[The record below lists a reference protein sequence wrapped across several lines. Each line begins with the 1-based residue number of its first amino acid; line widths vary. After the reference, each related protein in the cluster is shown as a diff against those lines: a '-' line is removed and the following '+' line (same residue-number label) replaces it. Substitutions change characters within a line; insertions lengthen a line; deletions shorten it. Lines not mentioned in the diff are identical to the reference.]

1 MFLLLVLAG
10 LLTSTLLAYGAG
22 PLHTAEDVRVWQ
34 QRSTQGPYRVAGDH
48 QPQSPGDWER
58 ITQQAEAFR
67 ANPEGDRYLGRT
79 TCPHT
84 EADGPF
90 NGSWHRGSKLRDA
103 AFVALVQDDAALRK
117 AVLTELHTH
126 ATAPG
131 LQWSNST
138 LFGCPEFI
146 GGTTMP
152 WNSVF
157 VKYVIGYS
165 FVREQAPDAQRA
177 TLDAWFLAYGQRMEW
192 SVHETV
198 KKRFPQRKQEDYTL
212 SSSYSTCQSPKALYV
227 QSSPYQTCA
236 FHNAWTNQTAL
247 SALAVGLTGV
257 LLQDGALQ
265 AEATRF
271 FQEWVRY
278 MVWPD
283 GTEGE
288 TDRWVN
294 GAPQHGMSYAGLG
307 IIQMTLLAEVF
318 SRAGDARLYDYTA
331 TDGLH
336 SSQVTHEG
344 TTKSLKATITEYIS
358 RVRETRSIYADSKA
372 DATRLDSN
380 MADCC
385 QWHTVNDVIMAAL
398 VSRAHPT
405 VTPAVLRA
413 GGPPYASTVQSNCGS
428 GGPTSLAWATGD
440 AWCVLPGVM
449 FMYANRTEPPLPPA
463 TAMVVQ
469 SITCVDNVPL
479 ITFRP
484 GPATGS
490 WSSAGPCCD
499 TGPAPCCDTGAPPS
513 AP

>member
-1 MFLLLVLAG
+1 MLVPLLLAG
-10 LLTSTLLAYGAG
+10 LLWWLLAPPVAHSGG

-34 QRSTQGPYRVAGDH
+34 QRSTQGPYRVAGDQ

-67 ANPEGDRYLGRT
+67 ANPAVDRYLGRS
-79 TCPHT
+79 TCPQT

-103 AFVALVQDDAALRK
+103 AFVALVQEDAALRE

-126 ATAPG
+126 ADAPG
-131 LQWSNST
+131 LQWSNDT

-157 VKYVIGYS
+157 LKYLIGYS
-165 FVREQAPDAQRA
+165 FVREQAPDTQRA
-177 TLDAWFLAYGQRMEW
+177 TLDAWVLAYGQRMEW

-198 KKRFPQRKQEDYTL
+198 KKRFPQRKQGDYTL

-227 QSSPYQTCA
+227 QSSPYQICA
-236 FHNAWTNQTAL
+236 FHNAWANQTAL
-247 SALAVGLTGV
+247 AALAVGLTGV
-257 LLQDGALQ
+257 LLQDGALHT
-265 AEATRF
+265 EATRF

-283 GTEGE
+283 GTLGE
-288 TDRWVN
+288 TSRWV
-294 GAPQHGMSYAGLG
+294 GGGPQHGMSYPGLA
-307 IIQMTLLAEVF
+307 IIQMTLLAEIF
-318 SRAGDARLYDYTA
+318 SRAGDDRLYDYTA

-336 SSQVTHEG
+336 SSTVTHEG
-344 TTKSLKATITEYIS
+344 TTKSLQATITEYIS
-358 RVRETRSIYADSKA
+358 RVTGTRSIYADSKA

-380 MADCC
+380 MESCC
-385 QWHTVNDVIMAAL
+385 GWQTVNDVMMAAL

-405 VTPAVLRA
+405 VTPYVLRA
-413 GGPPYASTVQSNCGS
+413 GGPPYPSAVTSNCGS

-440 AWCVLPGVM
+440 AWCVLPGVL
-449 FMYANRTEPPLPPA
+449 FMYGNRTEPPRPEAAP
-463 TAMVVQ
+463 MVVQ
-469 SITCVDNVPL
+469 QITCVDNVPVV
-479 ITFRP
+479 TFRP
-484 GPATGS
+484 GGVP
-490 WSSAGPCCD
+490 
-499 TGPAPCCDTGAPPS
+499 
-513 AP
+513 